1 MLYAMPELDTWDL
14 HVLGE
19 LDEMRSELRTHLR
32 AKPRWEGQLRR
43 SLFAAAIQGS
53 NTIENITISSADAR
67 ALVEHA
73 PMSAGASDET
83 QQAVIG
89 YRDAMT
95 YVQQTSLMGFFDYSE
110 TLLSTLHFMITKYQP
125 AKWPGR
131 YRTGGIFVTSADP
144 LEPAYT
150 GPDAELIPGLM
161 NELIDWLRDGDTG
174 APAYARA
181 AMAHLNLVA
190 IHPWRD
196 GNGRTARALHTLVL
210 ARTGELAPEFS
221 SVEEWL
227 GEHTNTVQYYEALR
241 STQEGSFQPER
252 DAHAWLRFVF
262 AAHHRQAQR
271 VQRRYE
277 WTVRLWND
285 LARLSAERGLPE
297 RVVSALYA
305 AAVGEVRRTT
315 YQQDE
320 GLSRDQA
327 IRDIQALTRAGL
339 LTPRGNATTRV
350 YVLAGTATEIA
361 QAASAAVR
369 GSGRDPY
376 PNA

>member
-1 MLYAMPELDTWDL
+1 MPALDASDLLVLRELDD
-14 HVLGE
+14 
-19 LDEMRSELRTHLR
+19 MRSALRMQLRT
-32 AKPRWEGQLRR
+32 KPQWEGQLRR

-53 NTIENITISSADAR
+53 NTIENITISSSDAR

-73 PMSAGASDET
+73 PMSAET
-83 QQAVIG
+83 GEETRQAVIG

-95 YVQQTSLMGFFDYSE
+95 YVQQTPLMDFFDYSE

-150 GPDAELIPGLM
+150 GPDAERIPGLM
-161 NELIDWLRDGDTG
+161 TELIDWLRDGDLD
-174 APAYARA
+174 APTYARA
-181 AMAHLNLVA
+181 AMAHLNIVG

-210 ARTGELAPEFS
+210 ARSGELAAEFS
-221 SVEEWL
+221 SIEEWL
-227 GEHTNTVQYYEALR
+227 GEHVNTVQYYEALR
-241 STQEGSFQPER
+241 SVQHGSFQPER
-252 DAHAWLRFVF
+252 DAHPWLRFVF

-271 VQRRYE
+271 VKRRFE
-277 WTVRLWND
+277 WTVRLWSD
-285 LARLSAERGLPE
+285 LARLASKHGLPD

-305 AAVGEVRRTT
+305 AAVGELRRTT

-320 GLSRDQA
+320 DLSRDQA

-339 LTPRGNATTRV
+339 LTARGNATARV
-350 YVLAGTATEIA
+350 YLLAGAATEIA
-361 QAASAAVR
+361 HAATAAVR
-369 GSGRDPY
+369 GPGRDPY
-376 PNA
+376 AG

>member
-1 MLYAMPELDTWDL
+1 
-14 HVLGE
+14 
-19 LDEMRSELRTHLR
+19 MRAELRAHLR
-32 AKPRWEGQLRR
+32 SRPRWESQLRR

-73 PMSAGASDET
+73 PMSADAGEQT

-95 YVQQTSLMGFFDYSE
+95 YVQQTPLMEFFEYSE
-110 TLLSTLHFMITKYQP
+110 TVLSAVHFMITKYQP

-131 YRTGGIFVTSADP
+131 YRAGGIFVSSGDP

-150 GPDAELIPGLM
+150 GPDADRVPGLM
-161 NELIDWLRDGDTG
+161 SELVEWLRDGDLD
-174 APAYARA
+174 APAYGRA
-181 AMAHLNLVA
+181 AMAHLNVVS

-221 SVEEWL
+221 SIEEWL
-227 GEHTNTVQYYEALR
+227 GERTNTVQYYEALR
-241 STQEGSFQPER
+241 SVQQGGFQPER
-252 DAHAWLRFVF
+252 DAHPWLRFVF

-271 VQRRYE
+271 VKRRYD
-277 WTVRLWND
+277 WTVRLWHD
-285 LARLSAERGLPE
+285 LARLADERGLPE
-297 RVVSALYA
+297 RTVSALYA

-320 GLSRDQA
+320 SLSRDQA
-327 IRDIQALTRAGL
+327 IRDLQALTRAEL
-339 LTPRGNATTRV
+339 LAPRGNATTRV
-350 YVLAGTATEIA
+350 YLLAGAAADVA
-361 QAASAAVR
+361 QAAAAAVR
-369 GSGRDPY
+369 GPGRDPY
-376 PNA
+376 PS

>member
-1 MLYAMPELDTWDL
+1 MPALDAADL
-14 HVLGE
+14 RV
-19 LDEMRSELRTHLR
+19 LDELSEMCAEVQKHLR
-32 AKPRWEGQLRR
+32 SKPHWEGQLRR

-53 NTIENITISSADAR
+53 NTIENITISSSDAR
-67 ALVEHA
+67 ALVERA
-73 PMSAGASDET
+73 PMSAEAGEET

-95 YVQQTSLMGFFDYSE
+95 YVQQAPLMSFFEYSE
-110 TLLSTLHFMITKYQP
+110 TLLSALHFMITKYQP

-131 YRTGGIFVTSADP
+131 YRTGGIFVTSSDP

-150 GPDAELIPGLM
+150 GPDAEAVPALM
-161 NELIDWLRDGDTG
+161 GELVEWLRHGDLD

-190 IHPWRD
+190 VHPWRD

-210 ARTGELAPEFS
+210 ARVGELAPEFS
-221 SVEEWL
+221 SIEEWL
-227 GEHTNTVQYYEALR
+227 GEQINTVQYYEALR
-241 STQEGSFQPER
+241 STQEGSFQPGR
-252 DAHAWLRFVF
+252 DAHSWVKFVF

-271 VQRRYE
+271 VKRRYD
-277 WTVRLWND
+277 WTARLWND
-285 LARLSAERGLPE
+285 LAGVAGEQGLPE

-305 AAVGEVRRTT
+305 AAAGEVRRTT

-327 IRDIQALTRAGL
+327 IRDIQALTRARL

-350 YVLAGTATEIA
+350 YVLGDAATDIA
-361 QAASAAVR
+361 EAAAAAVR
-369 GSGRDPY
+369 GPGRDPY
-376 PNA
+376 ADA